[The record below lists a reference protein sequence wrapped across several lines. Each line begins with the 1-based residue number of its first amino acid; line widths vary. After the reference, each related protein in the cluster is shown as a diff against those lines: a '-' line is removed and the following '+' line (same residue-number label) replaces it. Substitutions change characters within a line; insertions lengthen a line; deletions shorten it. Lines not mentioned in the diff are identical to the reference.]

1 MSTNTLQEKA
11 IRSAGGIE
19 ELKRK
24 NERYNVNVRFVE
36 QQGDKL
42 LEKFDEKWIAV
53 YDGTVVA
60 SSSKLPNLMASI
72 AKKGIPQGEVF
83 VEYLTSKDILTLYIK

>member
-1 MSTNTLQEKA
+1 MSTGILQEKA
-11 IRSAGGIE
+11 IKSAGGIE

-36 QQGDKL
+36 QQRDKL

-60 SSSKLPNLMASI
+60 SSSKLSDLMASI
-72 AKKGIPQGEVF
+72 AKKGIPQGAVF

>member
-1 MSTNTLQEKA
+1 MSTSTLQEKA

-24 NERYNVNVRFVE
+24 SERYNGNVRFVE
-36 QQGDKL
+36 QQRDKL

-53 YDGTVVA
+53 YDSTVVA

-72 AKKGIPQGEVF
+72 AKKGILQDEVF
-83 VEYLTSKDILTLYIK
+83 VEYLTSEDILTLYIK